1 MVHVEKF
8 HSRDEGCFGR
18 AAPAAEERERGN
30 APSQA
35 GRVPAKDR
43 GDLTSMQAPPQL
55 TWQLQA
61 CRPGRGGGRPAQDG
75 ARPVEFRAN
84 VRAKVEGKAKLVTS
98 PDFVDD
104 VDDARGPVQQD
115 APAVPG
121 RRLQRPVA
129 VVLGGPLGRVADVL
143 DVDFPGVRVP
153 QPEEGAAFAGLAAA
167 VNLDGVMGDRG
178 TEVRTPL
185 GLAVVAVGPRIGEN
199 IDAAVA
205 NLYGQRVGVGVR
217 GDAEVPVRS
226 PVAAAPDLGLVVS
239 CRAQYGRARVGE
251 MPGPLGG

>member
-1 MVHVEKF
+1 
-8 HSRDEGCFGR
+8 
-18 AAPAAEERERGN
+18 
-30 APSQA
+30 
-35 GRVPAKDR
+35 
-43 GDLTSMQAPPQL
+43 
-55 TWQLQA
+55 
-61 CRPGRGGGRPAQDG
+61 
-75 ARPVEFRAN
+75 
-84 VRAKVEGKAKLVTS
+84 
-98 PDFVDD
+98 
-104 VDDARGPVQQD
+104 
-115 APAVPG
+115 
-121 RRLQRPVA
+121 
-129 VVLGGPLGRVADVL
+129 VL

-217 GDAEVPVRS
+217 GDAEVTVRS

-251 MPGPLGG
+251 MPGPLGGPAGFLAGSSGQRGDDRAGRVRNRARPPVETAQDRLAQRQQGWPAVGRRRVEEQRASLVAVTLPRR